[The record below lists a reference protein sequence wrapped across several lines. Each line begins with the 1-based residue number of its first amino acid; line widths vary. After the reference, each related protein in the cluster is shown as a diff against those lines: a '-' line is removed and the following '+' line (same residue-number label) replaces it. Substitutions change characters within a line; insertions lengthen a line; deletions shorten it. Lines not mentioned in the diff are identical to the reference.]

1 MENGH
6 KPGRTTL
13 LPGYQCTQPPAA
25 HAECALVW
33 SLVSPPPLFFLPPH
47 NPSKQPLPCE
57 PLSQTFERIKSK
69 TQTSTFFITNSAW
82 KKKMSRFPACW
93 RDTDLNLSP
102 FPQHQSKGRGVSGW
116 VFWQRQAPQFHHRRW
131 RYQMSLRESKFY
143 EFMFPDLTK
152 LHLPNFH

>member
-25 HAECALVW
+25 HVECVLVW
-33 SLVSPPPLFFLPPH
+33 SLVSPPPLFFL
-47 NPSKQPLPCE
+47 KQPL
-57 PLSQTFERIKSK
+57 K
-69 TQTSTFFITNSAW
+69 TITTMWALVPDFRETPKRDTNINIFHHQFSL
-82 KKKMSRFPACW
+82 KKMSRFPASW

-116 VFWQRQAPQFHHRRW
+116 VFWQRQAPQFHHQRW

-152 LHLPNFH
+152 LHLHNFH